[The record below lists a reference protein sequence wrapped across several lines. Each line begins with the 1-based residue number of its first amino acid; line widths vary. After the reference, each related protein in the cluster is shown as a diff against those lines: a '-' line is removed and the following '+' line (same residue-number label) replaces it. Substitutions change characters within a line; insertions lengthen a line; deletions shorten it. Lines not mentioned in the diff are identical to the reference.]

1 MWAAKLQ
8 RATKTMMVLATILL
22 LTNTGTPVATALPG
36 FAKATKGSE
45 SPFTPYGFELQGS
58 NGYTIF
64 VYGVPTYRGRSPM
77 MDISVLH
84 AHTYVFYSA
93 PATVSKTSM
102 QANLGELG
110 EISVN
115 FHPDGKT
122 ETIRAKCLKQS
133 FSFESGSYEG
143 KIDFHGEEGYTE
155 VKATSAPSEGQVLDL
170 CFSGGGGVNRRFPPG
185 ADLYLRTP
193 SLGPTFDVVKRR
205 PSAAAYF
212 YVGISEYRDGIS
224 IKRFTTL
231 RMPAGSFL
239 YSHGL
244 RKAMVHPPAPFS
256 GSASYDRHRRANRR
270 WQGDLAVDLPGKSDV
285 PLTGR
290 QFRAY
295 LLPH

>member
-8 RATKTMMVLATILL
+8 RATKTMLVLATILL

-36 FAKATKGSE
+36 FAKAAKGSE

-64 VYGVPTYRGRSPM
+64 VFGIPAFRGRGATVE
-77 MDISVLH
+77 ISVQRGR
-84 AHTYVFYSA
+84 AHVTYLA
-93 PATVSKTSM
+93 PATVTETSI

-110 EISVN
+110 EISAS
-115 FHPDGKT
+115 FHPNGQTKT
-122 ETIRAKCLKQS
+122 FHLQCSKQS

-155 VKATSAPSEGQVLDL
+155 IETTSAPSAISLFSI
-170 CFSGGGGVNRRFPPG
+170 CFTVSRSGGGRTWPG
-185 ADLYLRTP
+185 AELYLRTP
-193 SLGPTFDVVKRR
+193 GLGPAFGVVKHR
-205 PSAAAYF
+205 PSATAHF
-212 YVGISEYRDGIS
+212 YVSVAEYRSGIS